1 MKFRTFFDALSARRT
16 WLIVSLG
23 AGLCAT
29 SCSPG
34 NGARTNAGAS
44 GSGSFNPA
52 ADTGGAT
59 GYVPGSD
66 ASIPG
71 NVNTAMCSKYGNLA
85 CQIQDC
91 GSQPKT
97 TVTAKIYDPAG
108 KNPLYNVVVYVPN
121 AAISDI
127 TNGATCDTCATPVS
141 GQPIATALTNAQGQF
156 TMEDVPVGSNVPM
169 VIQIGKWRRQIT
181 LPEIK
186 ACQDNAFD
194 DPTLFRLP
202 RNQSEGHIPKIAIA
216 VGDADRLQC
225 LFTRI
230 GVDTA
235 EFTNPDGN
243 GSINIYNQPTDPD
256 QGGGYDNGAVY
267 PPAVPFWEDINQMM
281 QYDIVML
288 ACAGVDSATNP
299 TKDNNY
305 ISANAKN
312 VMLKYLNSGGRT
324 LGEHYHWSWIR
335 TFSTTDSPPVV
346 YPSPFGD
353 VATWI
358 DPISTSSIGTSIST
372 TIDTT
377 LPRGQ
382 AMAAW
387 LLAVNASTTLGFL
400 TLTGEVK
407 PTAVD
412 TQPPTP
418 PVAQRWIYEPVSGD
432 AGAALRT
439 HYFSFD
445 TPITAAPDQQ
455 CGRFVYTGLH
465 VTTSDS
471 SKADSKTTFP
481 SCCQVR
487 DLLPQEKAIEFM
499 VFDLSSCVQPPGA
512 TPTAPPVG

>member
-1 MKFRTFFDALSARRT
+1 MKFPTLSDAPSARRT
-16 WLIVSLG
+16 CLIVALSVG
-23 AGLCAT
+23 VYSAG
-29 SCSPG
+29 CSPG
-34 NGARTNAGAS
+34 SGAKTYAGTSGTGTS
-44 GSGSFNPA
+44 GSGNFNPSMN
-52 ADTGGAT
+52 TGGGTGFVPSSDGAT
-59 GYVPGSD
+59 PGTT
-66 ASIPG
+66 
-71 NVNTAMCSKYGNLA
+71 NTGMCGKYGNLA

-97 TVTAKIYDPAG
+97 TVTAKVYDPAG
-108 KNPLYNVVVYVPN
+108 KNPLYDVVVYVPN
-121 AAISDI
+121 AAVSDI
-127 TNGATCDTCATPVS
+127 TNGATCDTCATPVT

-156 TMEDVPVGSNVPM
+156 TMQDVPVGSNVPM

-181 LPEIK
+181 LPEVK

-216 VGDADRLQC
+216 AGDADRLQC

-256 QGGGYDNGAVY
+256 QGGGYDTGAVY
-267 PPAVPFWEDINQMM
+267 PPAVPFWEDIGQMM
-281 QYDIVML
+281 KYDIVML

-299 TKDNNY
+299 TKSNNY
-305 ISANAKN
+305 ITVNAKN
-312 VMLKYLNSGGRT
+312 TMLQYINSGGRV
-324 LGEHYHWSWIR
+324 LGEHYNWSWIR
-335 TFSTTDSPPVV
+335 AFSTTDSPPVV

-358 DPISTSSIGTSIST
+358 NPISTSSIGTSIST

-387 LLAVNASTTLGFL
+387 LFAVNASTTLGTL

-418 PVAQRWIYEPVSGD
+418 AVAQR
-432 AGAALRT
+432 
-439 HYFSFD
+439 
-445 TPITAAPDQQ
+445 
-455 CGRFVYTGLH
+455 RFMSHSRET
-465 VTTSDS
+465 
-471 SKADSKTTFP
+471 
-481 SCCQVR
+481 Q
-487 DLLPQEKAIEFM
+487 
-499 VFDLSSCVQPPGA
+499 
-512 TPTAPPVG
+512 APPCGLITSRSTRRSRQLRINNAVASFTRDFT